1 LRERE
6 LKIHFFNFVSAM
18 QKWMLILAA
27 SISMAM
33 MIPSEPE
40 SPEYSGMVTFLKEYL
55 EIKYKGKNFQR
66 FLYVAAKQQKMY
78 LIEKDEVIA
87 TFPISTA
94 KKGLGSQAGSNKTP
108 TGLHLIREKVGDGVP
123 LTGIIKEKVYTGTTA
138 NIIHHNRHGN
148 EDIITTRLFHLDGV
162 EPGINKGGEVD
173 SYIRAIMIHG
183 TNEEGLI
190 GKPASH
196 GCVRMKNE
204 DVLKLYDLVNSGTY
218 VVILNN

>member
-1 LRERE
+1 
-6 LKIHFFNFVSAM
+6 M
-18 QKWMLILAA
+18 QKWLLILAA
-27 SISMAM
+27 LLAMAM
-33 MIPSEPE
+33 TVPPEPG

-78 LIEKDEVIA
+78 LIENDQVLA
-87 TFPISTA
+87 SFPVSTA

-123 LTGIIKEKVYTGTTA
+123 PTGIIKEKVYTGTTA
-138 NIIHHNRHGN
+138 EIIHHGRHGN
-148 EDIITTRLFHLDGV
+148 QDIITTRLLHLEGA

-173 SYIRAIMIHG
+173 SYVRAIMIHG

-196 GCVRMKNE
+196 GCVRMKN
-204 DVLKLYDLVNSGTY
+204 DDILKLYDLVNSGTY